1 MKTKIESINK
11 YTVVMELLG
20 KEYSIDFYVLNEV
33 ADFIENERNLKG
45 VYRVQ
50 IIKLPVEVYTR
61 KTPSNHT

>member
-1 MKTKIESINK
+1 MKTKVESTSK
-11 YTVVMELLG
+11 YTVLMELLG
-20 KEYSIDFYVLNEV
+20 KEYSIDFYALDEV

-45 VYRVQ
+45 VFRVQ